1 MSDESLDDNGAK
13 LLTKVT
19 EKLLS
24 APGDLESLESL
35 VAELTPG
42 NLRGRNRLVLDPD
55 KVERG
60 LAQLVLTVIELLRQ
74 LMERQALR
82 RVEHGTL
89 TDAEI
94 ERLGLAFMRLDE
106 RMEELLVIFE
116 LKKEDLNINLGPL
129 GNLL

>member
-1 MSDESLDDNGAK
+1 MTNEMPEVSATQ

-19 EKLLS
+19 EKLLC
-24 APGDLESLESL
+24 APDDVESIESL

-42 NLRGRNRLVLDPD
+42 NLAGRNRVILDPD

-89 TDAEI
+89 SDAEI

>member
-42 NLRGRNRLVLDPD
+42 NLTGRNRLVLDPD